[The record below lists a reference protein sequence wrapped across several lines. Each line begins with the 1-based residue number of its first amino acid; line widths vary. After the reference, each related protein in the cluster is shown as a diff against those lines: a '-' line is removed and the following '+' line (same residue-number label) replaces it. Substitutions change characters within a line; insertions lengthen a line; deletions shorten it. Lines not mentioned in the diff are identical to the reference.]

1 MGTCKN
7 ADSQAFDF
15 SLPPAGGTEEHWGL
29 ILGFSLLEPFSPSFS
44 LLKRKKKK
52 KGGHL
57 FWYGAGCYGVVYPTA
72 TIATSSDTL
81 IGAL

>member
-44 LLKRKKKK
+44 LLKRKKK
-52 KGGHL
+52 GGVIYFGMVQDVMVL
-57 FWYGAGCYGVVYPTA
+57 CIPQPQ
-72 TIATSSDTL
+72 
-81 IGAL
+81 